1 MSCGFIVRNL
11 AKNRIASQPPKTVGL
26 DFFVARTRSPSHT
39 AMVLPAAKSLVRRA
53 MLLLCI
59 LPVLAVASGR
69 GNQDYVIKVWGPDD
83 GLTED
88 SVTDV
93 AQTPE
98 GYLWIGT
105 LFGSVLRFDGTR
117 FVSYNSANTPQFSL
131 KWGVPRLMVDGEGT
145 LWISMYDGGLTAWNP
160 SGFHAMSATNRPD
173 DLLWSSPGKIIF
185 VNSGTNLLFGQK
197 TSGQWTWQ
205 MSTPPRVSPQPQ
217 FCADASGK
225 VWYLRADGRIGTW
238 DGSQSEVGD
247 YNNQPI
253 KVLAADGQGRI
264 WTGTSQTL
272 AVWQGHRFE
281 VMTPTN
287 GEAALNVKRIIPA
300 GESNLWV
307 EANGRM
313 RCCVGRQW
321 LAESDGW
328 NQEMGRRNSL
338 RFVTGDRDGGFW
350 SSAGDLGLIH
360 VAANG
365 DFSQLTTRD
374 GLPSN
379 TIHFIYEDRDGN
391 IWTGYDRGE
400 LVQLRRRMF
409 RDIGKDEGLSDSLVN
424 TVCEDTNGAL
434 WIGTHSGAVFCYANG
449 ACTNVSLPEMAR
461 AQESCVASDNSGR
474 IWIGAQG
481 VGLLKL
487 ENGQV
492 ESIASEKL
500 LGGYP
505 RLLLPT
511 HDGRLWVGTLFSINC
526 AADGNVTLEYSSP
539 AVGGH
544 PTALAEAADGTIWAG
559 TLDGSLL
566 RWDGKQFIS
575 MMPPEKNSLGRI
587 WALWPAPDGSLWAGT
602 EEGGLLH
609 WSAGKFFRYTTKD
622 GLPSSSIEEVLG
634 DAQGNLWLGTRAG
647 IARIPA
653 HAFIRAE
660 GGSFHDLPVS
670 IYGLPDGLLT
680 IGSAII
686 YQPNCW
692 NGHDGTLYFA
702 MANSIAAVD
711 PGSVRLNSSAPN
723 VTLERMLAD
732 DKEVFPTSGGAI
744 LTASGTDG
752 NESAPPAINIGP
764 GRGDLEFD
772 YTGLSFRSPSRIR
785 FKYKLDGLENS
796 WNDAGMERK
805 AIYRH
810 VPPGRYVFRVM
821 AGNSDSVWSGEG
833 ALLAV
838 AVAPFFYQTIW
849 FRGGIAVLAVVMLS
863 CAAAIAMRR
872 RMRLRVEQLERQH
885 ELERERSRIAQD
897 LHDDLGAGLTEIGLL
912 GGMLQDTPEASPRKQ
927 EALDR
932 IVQRCHD
939 LVTGLDEIVWAVNPR
954 NDSVK
959 SLGSYLCRYAQRFLE
974 PAMRCR
980 LEMFTADRDYPLN
993 SEERHHLFLAFKEA
1007 LTNVAKH
1014 SHATEVRIKISIENS
1029 ELIVQVEDDGHGLP
1043 EAVEPGGNGLVNLRQ
1058 RMYHIGGQ
1066 CDIAS
1071 RAPGGVSV
1079 RLSLPLKNND
1089 NE

>member
-1 MSCGFIVRNL
+1 MVHPT
-11 AKNRIASQPPKTVGL
+11 AKCLI
-26 DFFVARTRSPSHT
+26 
-39 AMVLPAAKSLVRRA
+39 RR

-59 LPVLAVASGR
+59 VPVLAASNAR
-69 GNQDYVIKVWGPDD
+69 SSQDYIIKVWGPDD

-131 KWGVPRLMVDGEGT
+131 KWGVPRLMVDHEGT
-145 LWISMYDGGLTAWNP
+145 LWISMYDGGLTAWD
-160 SGFHAMSATNRPD
+160 SGGFHAMSATNRPD

-185 VNSGTNLLFGQK
+185 VNGGTNLLFGQK
-197 TSGQWTWQ
+197 ANGQWSWQ
-205 MSTPPRVSPQPQ
+205 MTTPPRVSPQPQ
-217 FCADASGK
+217 FCADADGK

-238 DGSQSEVGD
+238 DGSQGGTGD

-253 KVLAADGQGRI
+253 KALAADGLGRI
-264 WTGTSQTL
+264 WIGTSQTL
-272 AVWQGHRFE
+272 VLWQPLTHRFE

-287 GEAALNVKRIIPA
+287 GEGVLNVKRIIPA

-313 RCCVGRQW
+313 RRCCGQQW

-328 NQEMGRRNSL
+328 NREMGRRNSL
-338 RFVTGDRDGGFW
+338 RFLTGDRDGGFW

-365 DFSQLTTRD
+365 DFSQLTTHD

-379 TIHFIYEDRDGN
+379 TVHFIYEDRDGN

-400 LVQLRRRMF
+400 LVQLRRRLF
-409 RDIGKDEGLSDSLVN
+409 RGIGKDEGLSDSLIN

-434 WIGTHSGAVFCYANG
+434 WIGTHSGAVFCYVNG
-449 ACTNVSLPEMAR
+449 ACTNVLLPEMTR
-461 AQESCVASDNSGR
+461 AQESCVASDNGGR

-492 ESIASEKL
+492 ATIASEKQ

-505 RLLLPT
+505 RLLLPA
-511 HDGRLWVGTLFSINC
+511 HDGRLWVGTLFSINSVT
-526 AADGNVTLEYSSP
+526 DGNVTLEYSSP

-566 RWDGKQFIS
+566 RWDGKQFVTLE
-575 MMPPEKNSLGRI
+575 PPEKNLLGRI

-609 WSAGKFFRYTTKD
+609 WANGKFFRYTTKD

-647 IARIPA
+647 IARIPS
-653 HAFIRAE
+653 HAFASAE
-660 GGSFHDLPVS
+660 SGDAHELPVS

-692 NGHDGTLYFA
+692 LGRDGTLFFA

-711 PGSVRLNSSAPN
+711 PYSVHLNPAAPN

-732 DKEVFPTSGGAI
+732 EKEVFPGSGGAI
-744 LTASGTDG
+744 LTASGIDG
-752 NESAPPAINIGP
+752 NESAPPDIRVGP

-772 YTGLSFRSPSRIR
+772 YTGISFRSPSRIR

-838 AVAPFFYQTIW
+838 AVAPFFYQTLW
-849 FRGGIAVLAVVMLS
+849 FRGGVIVLVVMILS
-863 CAAAIAMRR
+863 WAAAIAMRGRMRR
-872 RMRLRVEQLERQH
+872 RMEQLERQH
-885 ELERERSRIAQD
+885 DLERERSRIAQD

-912 GGMLQDTPEASPRKQ
+912 GGMLQETPEIPAGKR
-927 EALDR
+927 EGLDR

-939 LVTGLDEIVWAVNPR
+939 MVTGLDEIVWAVNPR

-974 PAMRCR
+974 PVMRCR
-980 LEMFTADRDYPLN
+980 LEMFTSDRDYPLN
-993 SEERHHLFLAFKEA
+993 SEQRHNLFLAFKEA

-1014 SHATEVRIKISIENS
+1014 SHATEVRVKISVENS
-1029 ELIVQVEDDGHGLP
+1029 RLLVEVEDDGRGLP
-1043 EAVEPGGNGLVNLRQ
+1043 VTIEPGGNGLVNLRH
-1058 RMYHIGGQ
+1058 RMNKIGGQ
-1066 CDIAS
+1066 CEIANRPS
-1071 RAPGGVSV
+1071 GGVLV
-1079 RLSLPLKNND
+1079 RLSLSLKNAD
-1089 NE
+1089 SE